1 MPTLIGTHSNKDL
14 MAVPLFAS
22 FSLITATTSPTSDF
36 YTSISYSTSESWFL
50 TEEWQAK
57 EREAD
62 NDFKCGAFD
71 TVDTI
76 DELLALFDAKEK
88 EIGEES

>member
-1 MPTLIGTHSNKDL
+1 
-14 MAVPLFAS
+14 MAVMLYAHYQ
-22 FSLITATTSPTSDF
+22 LNTATTSPTSDS
-36 YTSISYSTSESWFL
+36 YTSISYSTDESWFL

-57 EREAD
+57 ERAAD
-62 NDFKCGAFD
+62 KDFECGAFD

-88 EIGEES
+88 EIGEEL